1 MISSAPKFKKVEL
14 LLYKN
19 KSNKND
25 DILSLYKISY
35 DDCAMV
41 ITGDFIIITLE
52 SGDNNIDTPNSVIGK
67 IYKLE
72 EVDSYRLY
80 NN

>member
-14 LLYKN
+14 LLKKNNN
-19 KSNKND
+19 KSNY
-25 DILSLYKISY
+25 DIASLYKISY

-41 ITGDFIIITLE
+41 ITGDYIIITLE
-52 SGDNNIDTPNSVIGK
+52 SNDNNIDEPITVTGK

-72 EVDSYRLY
+72 EVDSYRIFK
-80 NN
+80 N

>member
-14 LLYKN
+14 LLKKNNN
-19 KSNKND
+19 KSNY
-25 DILSLYKISY
+25 DITSSYKISY
-35 DDCAMV
+35 EDCAMV
-41 ITGDFIIITLE
+41 ITGDYIIITLE
-52 SGDNNIDTPNSVIGK
+52 SGDNNIDEPMSITGK

-72 EVDSYRLY
+72 EVDSYRIF

>member
-14 LLYKN
+14 LLIKN
-19 KSNKND
+19 KNNKNN
-25 DILSLYKISY
+25 DITSLYKISY

-41 ITGDFIIITLE
+41 ITGDYIIITQE
-52 SGDNNIDTPNSVIGK
+52 SGDNNIDEPMSITGK
-67 IYKLE
+67 IHKLD